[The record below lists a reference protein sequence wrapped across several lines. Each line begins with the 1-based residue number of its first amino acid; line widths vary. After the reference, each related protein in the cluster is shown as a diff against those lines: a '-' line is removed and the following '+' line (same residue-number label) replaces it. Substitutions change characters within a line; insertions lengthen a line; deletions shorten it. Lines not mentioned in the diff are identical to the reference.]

1 MLESVLEAIR
11 LGLMGSVDGFLCS
24 RSTLRELVDGSSDN
38 VGRFF
43 DRRVLVSVAVWS
55 SSFCL
60 ASELKSVLVADVT
73 FAVVASRLVVGPKGR
88 MCTILES
95 FFCSSTTPTIVEG
108 GRVCWWPEDVLCPVC
123 CCWALLF
130 VLMMNECVAKTLNGG
145 LAILRGIKH

>member
-1 MLESVLEAIR
+1 MLGFVVFFNFMSFMLESVLDPIKF
-11 LGLMGSVDGFLCS
+11 GLMGSVDGFFCS
-24 RSTLRELVDGSSDN
+24 RSALSELVDGSSDN

-60 ASELKSVLVADVT
+60 ASKLKSVLEAEVT

-88 MCTILES
+88 ICTMFKS

-108 GRVCWWPEDVLCPVC
+108 GRAC
-123 CCWALLF
+123 
-130 VLMMNECVAKTLNGG
+130 
-145 LAILRGIKH
+145 